1 MTVKA
6 MYVQN
11 TERFTIWNRGSKK
24 NTNSATSSVDSLF
37 LDDIFGS
44 LLKTQD
50 NTPLKFL
57 VSCSPSLEKMMVAA
71 S

>member
-1 MTVKA
+1 
-6 MYVQN
+6 MYKTQN
-11 TERFTIWNRGSKK
+11 ILQFGIEEVKK

>member
-1 MTVKA
+1 
-6 MYVQN
+6 MYKTQN
-11 TERFTIWNRGSKK
+11 ILQFGIEEVKK

-37 LDDIFGS
+37 LDDIFGP